1 MTRQS
6 HTCEACGVRLT
17 HMADCP
23 DEAAGLEFYCD
34 SHVEGFLGDLESWS
48 PDETGMAEDS

>member
-1 MTRQS
+1 
-6 HTCEACGVRLT
+6 
-17 HMADCP
+17 MADCP